1 MTNWQL
7 RHDLALDGDYTP
19 SVPQEEYDKLY
30 SLISDIEGW
39 SNGDLE
45 DLADTAEAL
54 AEQAKN
60 LIDWECECGR

>member
-1 MTNWQL
+1 MTSWQ
-7 RHDLALDGDYTP
+7 RAHDLALDGDYTP

-30 SLISDIEGW
+30 SLISDVESW
-39 SNGDLE
+39 SGDLE

-60 LIDWECECGR
+60 LIGWECECKP

>member
-1 MTNWQL
+1 MTGEQL
-7 RHDLALDGDYTP
+7 RHDLALDGDYIP
-19 SVPQEEYDKLY
+19 SVPQEEYEKLY
-30 SLISDIEGW
+30 QLIADIESW
-39 SNGDLE
+39 NGDLE

>member
-1 MTNWQL
+1 MTGEQL

-19 SVPQEEYDKLY
+19 SVPQEEYEKLY
-30 SLISDIEGW
+30 QLIADIESW
-39 SNGDLE
+39 NGDLE

>member
-1 MTNWQL
+1 MTGWQ
-7 RHDLALDGDYTP
+7 RAHDLALDGDYTP

-30 SLISDIEGW
+30 SLISDVESW
-39 SNGDLE
+39 SGDLE